1 MQFVIEFYRTRPADD
16 AHALIG
22 RQRAEAADLDNAIEI
37 ARQLSLTLD
46 MPQRPDAVSVSDSA
60 GRVLYSGAFPGE
72 RSLP

>member
-22 RQRAEAADLDNAIEI
+22 SQRAEAADLDNAIEI

-60 GRVLYSGAFPGE
+60 GRVLYSGTFPGE
-72 RSLP
+72 GSLP